1 MDMIPMKR
9 VAITIILLTLII
21 TLPIASARGVS
32 EPTQRDVFIY
42 HYFSEVLIRF
52 EYSLKYAAMNNTY
65 SVELANMT
73 LAELTEINQQ
83 AIYYRE
89 KGIDSPVMEVIPP
102 FYGFAEELLALTNM
116 TILFQRYP
124 TLAFATGIQK
134 TIAKMEGQLA
144 EIKGLRL
151 RNGTKVLKFNVGGV
165 EKQLNAIEELVSN
178 TSLTRDFEIGVSNA
192 NPILRQNI
200 TIFGSSPWNDTILLT
215 IKGRNGT
222 TVLPIKPSDRGDFSL
237 SYSFSRPGNYT
248 LYATHGANRSNTV
261 KVRVR
266 KIPTSFIIPD
276 TCSALIG
283 HTLTLAGVL
292 ADRYGETLAGREI
305 SVNNRTE
312 VTNGTGGFSIEYFSR
327 TATEFTV
334 VLRFR
339 GDDEHSPTTKTVR
352 VVFTKYP
359 VAITLHGPSRA
370 TVGKAATFR
379 GNVTIPGRAVL
390 EVYVNGKKNL
400 TVVSRNGGF
409 SFRLTPEKRG
419 RFKVYV
425 AFEGNEEYQK
435 ALSNAVVLEAVPPAN
450 PLIRYVELALVALLL
465 VGVVVAGRRRAA
477 RVENPEPI
485 AERTKG
491 GSAEERRGVPSDV
504 GEAYTLLRSLLSRKL
519 GISESLTPRE
529 ALEALRDWELY
540 PELEKATLL
549 HEKAVYGGAALTP
562 EEAAEFK
569 WAVEN
574 IMRGLAG

>member
-1 MDMIPMKR
+1 
-9 VAITIILLTLII
+9 
-21 TLPIASARGVS
+21 
-32 EPTQRDVFIY
+32 
-42 HYFSEVLIRF
+42 
-52 EYSLKYAAMNNTY
+52 
-65 SVELANMT
+65 
-73 LAELTEINQQ
+73 
-83 AIYYRE
+83 
-89 KGIDSPVMEVIPP
+89 
-102 FYGFAEELLALTNM
+102 
-116 TILFQRYP
+116 
-124 TLAFATGIQK
+124 
-134 TIAKMEGQLA
+134 
-144 EIKGLRL
+144 
-151 RNGTKVLKFNVGGV
+151 
-165 EKQLNAIEELVSN
+165 
-178 TSLTRDFEIGVSNA
+178 
-192 NPILRQNI
+192 
-200 TIFGSSPWNDTILLT
+200 
-215 IKGRNGT
+215 
-222 TVLPIKPSDRGDFSL
+222 
-237 SYSFSRPGNYT
+237 
-248 LYATHGANRSNTV
+248 
-261 KVRVR
+261 
-266 KIPTSFIIPD
+266 
-276 TCSALIG
+276 
-283 HTLTLAGVL
+283 
-292 ADRYGETLAGREI
+292 
-305 SVNNRTE
+305 
-312 VTNGTGGFSIEYFSR
+312 
-327 TATEFTV
+327 V

-390 EVYVNGKKNL
+390 EVYVNGKKNI

-425 AFEGNEEYQK
+425 TFEGNEEYQK
-435 ALSNAVVLEAVPPAN
+435 AVSNAVVLEAVPPAN

-574 IMRGLAG
+574 IMRGLADTTIKYLILTLLLFTLVTMPMTVPMFKSSTPYSMFNRGWDGTSQFAALAREEGMKVVPLFEPLTMANLSRKSGVLMIIGPDVPFTAGEIEQIQKFLQGTRCLSRTTSGQPTKSSESSTFQ